1 MNNRSILR
9 RPLAGLALAL
19 AIAVPAQ
26 AQTQTQTQ
34 TGVEQ
39 TSLAY
44 ARGNIDVY
52 ATAGQC
58 VVVIDGLID
67 DTLIK
72 PLNEGLQQMRRQR
85 CTERIMVLNSAGG
98 APRYAYGIADFL
110 AKQEFDTEIAS
121 GGICFSACAY
131 VFLGGRKRMIAD
143 GGKFGVHQHSR
154 EGVCALGFSD
164 VEERRMRTIMEK
176 ALVAPAVNRLIGI
189 ILATDCKTM
198 NFIAREDLDAM
209 TIVNLPSSR
218 ISAEIR
224 EAMVAREA
232 QVFEQFRAAARG
244 AWTRASGDRTLT
256 VYTREVSETA
266 PGGNPAVWGRIVF
279 SADRPER
286 VSGQIHRTHEMLS
299 EVDCDRQMISLIR
312 SVYTR
317 DPEGEGAVV
326 RKAGRMAGVPVRAK
340 TPAEVFYK
348 QACGRPLPG

>member
-1 MNNRSILR
+1 LINNSILQK
-9 RPLAGLALAL
+9 LIAVFTI
-19 AIAVPAQ
+19 AIAATAQ
-26 AQTQTQTQ
+26 AQT
-34 TGVEQ
+34 GVQQ
-39 TSLAY
+39 TSHAY
-44 ARGNIDVY
+44 SRGNIDVY

-58 VVVIDGLID
+58 VVAIDGLID

-72 PLNEGLQQMRRQR
+72 PLNEGLQQVRRQR

-98 APRYAYGIADFL
+98 APRYAYSIADFL
-110 AKQEFDTEIAS
+110 AKQEFDTEIAG

-143 GGKFGVHQHSR
+143 GGRFGVHQHSR

-176 ALVAPAVNRLIGI
+176 SLAAPAVNRLIGI
-189 ILATDCKTM
+189 ILATDCNTM

-209 TIVNLPSSR
+209 TIANAQSSR

-224 EAMVAREA
+224 DAMVAREA

-244 AWTRASGDRTLT
+244 TWTRAAGDRTLT
-256 VYTREVSETA
+256 VYTREVAETA

-299 EVDCDRQMISLIR
+299 EVDCDRQMISVIR
-312 SVYTR
+312 SIYTR
-317 DPEGEGAVV
+317 DPQGEGAVV
-326 RKAGRMAGVPVRAK
+326 WKTGRMAGVPVRAK

-348 QACGRPLPG
+348 QACGRSLSG